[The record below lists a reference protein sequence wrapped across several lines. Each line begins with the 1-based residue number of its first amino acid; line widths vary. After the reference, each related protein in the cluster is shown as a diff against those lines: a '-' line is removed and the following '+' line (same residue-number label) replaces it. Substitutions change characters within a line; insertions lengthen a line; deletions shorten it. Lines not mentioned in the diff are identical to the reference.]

1 MDAQIDDVMT
11 YADFQQMEKEGW
23 NVFIVDGFSK
33 TRPFQIQKVDEMN
46 LFESDMEV
54 WRFVVARAQNDPKSV
69 YARALRYIKR
79 LSPKEFEEIQKVT
92 HLVEV
97 PA

>member
-1 MDAQIDDVMT
+1 
-11 YADFQQMEKEGW
+11 
-23 NVFIVDGFSK
+23 
-33 TRPFQIQKVDEMN
+33 MN

-79 LSPKEFEEIQKVT
+79 LSPEEFEEIQKVT